1 MPCQSNRFSMM
12 MMMVFWPGVDAAKP
26 SHHLH
31 LLLRFSSTHQLID
44 ERSSPAE
51 AKATP
56 AWKSVMIKSSKRRA
70 HPHTISHSSS
80 YFDLFSY
87 AESRPAAAAGAKKK
101 KNEQQQHP
109 KRLQGGR
116 SGSVRRV
123 RNCPRGVPERT
134 AKCSPEASCFL
145 PLSPDLWLDTYVVLF
160 LFLFFYFFLKLFHFL
175 SFFYNIWWI
184 VFSHLFYK
192 SEAIIQFAKILFWLI
207 HSIICLWH
215 FMLSLICGCGM
226 SQQKLTFSL
235 GRNTFASLGV
245 FVFPDPAGTA

>member
-1 MPCQSNRFSMM
+1 
-12 MMMVFWPGVDAAKP
+12 
-26 SHHLH
+26 
-31 LLLRFSSTHQLID
+31 LID

-226 SQQKLTFSL
+226 SQ
-235 GRNTFASLGV
+235 
-245 FVFPDPAGTA
+245 